1 MAHERPSATSGHR
14 RGRQRRR
21 RRERGARRPVRH
33 DPAFKRYF
41 SLTTVVEDL
50 LRAFAAPDW
59 AQSLDFS
66 TLSDASSEFVDET
79 LHTRC
84 GDMVWRVCFRHGTL
98 ADGARRYLFV
108 LLEFQSSVDAHMQG
122 RMRRYTD
129 ALLERLTHNGVHT
142 REGELS
148 PVLPVVLYNGNEPWT
163 AQGSA
168 PPGWATP
175 GHAEALPD
183 RERRALAR
191 FRSQAYHLVDIAE
204 WRGGGWP
211 EANRV
216 SAWARLQHA
225 GTPKELLERLSEEM
239 ARRPGVGE
247 EPVRRALH
255 AWAGEWWGRLTD
267 KGPQESQRFPPFE
280 EMERAGGERRMATIW
295 EAKVDQYKAGLLAQ
309 GIEQGRAQGIDLG
322 IKQGIEQGIE
332 RGIKQG
338 LADGEQRAL
347 CRVAARRFGDD
358 DAERLRPL
366 LRRVPADGLPQ
377 VGDWLVDCKTGEEV
391 IRRVEALAANGSP
404 AGHA

>member
-1 MAHERPSATSGHR
+1 MAHERPSGTNG
-14 RGRQRRR
+14 
-21 RRERGARRPVRH
+21 RERGARRPVRH

-41 SLTTVVEDL
+41 SLATVVEDL

-79 LHTRC
+79 LRARC
-84 GDMVWRVCFRHGTL
+84 GDMVWRVCFHHGTL
-98 ADGARRYLFV
+98 ANGARRYLFV

-129 ALLERLTHNGVHT
+129 ALLERLMHNGVHT
-142 REGELS
+142 REGELP
-148 PVLPVVLYNGNEPWT
+148 PVLPVVLYNGDEPWT

-168 PPGWATP
+168 PPGWATR

-191 FRSQAYHLVDIAE
+191 FRSQAYHLVDIAQ

-216 SAWARLQHA
+216 SAWARPQHA
-225 GTPKELLERLSEEM
+225 DTPKELLERLSEEM

-267 KGPQESQRFPPFE
+267 KGPQEPQRFPPFE

-295 EAKVDQYKAGLLAQ
+295 EAKVDRYKAGLLAQ
-309 GIEQGRAQGIDLG
+309 GIEQGRA
-322 IKQGIEQGIE
+322 
-332 RGIKQG
+332 
-338 LADGEQRAL
+338 DGERAL
-347 CRVAARRFGDD
+347 CRVVARRFGDD

-366 LRRVPADGLPQ
+366 LRRVSADGLPQ

-391 IRRVEALAANGSP
+391 IRRVEELAANGSP
-404 AGHA
+404 AGR

>member
-1 MAHERPSATSGHR
+1 MAHERPPGT
-14 RGRQRRR
+14 RGRRR

-41 SLTTVVEDL
+41 SLATVVEDL

-84 GDMVWRVCFRHGTL
+84 GDMVWRVCFHHGTL

-129 ALLERLTHNGVHT
+129 ALLERLMHNGVEA
-142 REGELS
+142 REGELP

-168 PPGWATP
+168 PPGWATR

-191 FRSQAYHLVDIAE
+191 FRSQAYHLVDIVE

-225 GTPKELLERLSEEM
+225 GTPEELMEWLCEEM

-255 AWAGEWWGRLTD
+255 AWAGEWWGRLTGE
-267 KGPQESQRFPPFE
+267 GPQGPQGFPPFE
-280 EMERAGGERRMATIW
+280 EMERAGGGRRMATIW
-295 EAKVDQYKAGLLAQ
+295 EAKVDRYKAGLLAQ
-309 GIEQGRAQGIDLG
+309 GR
-322 IKQGIEQGIE
+322 
-332 RGIKQG
+332 
-338 LADGEQRAL
+338 ADGERAL

-366 LRRVPADGLPQ
+366 LRRVSADGLPQ
-377 VGDWLVDCKTGEEV
+377 VGDWLVDCETGEEM
-391 IRRVEALAANGSP
+391 IRRVEGLAANGSP
-404 AGHA
+404 AGR

>member
-1 MAHERPSATSGHR
+1 MAQERPSGT
-14 RGRQRRR
+14 RGRRR
-21 RRERGARRPVRH
+21 RHRRRRERERGARRTVRH

-41 SLTTVVEDL
+41 SLATVVEDL

-59 AQSLDFS
+59 ARSLDFS

-84 GDMVWRVCFRHGTL
+84 GDMVWRVCFRDGAL
-98 ADGARRYLFV
+98 ANGARRYLFV

-129 ALLERLTHNGVHT
+129 ALLERLMHNGVHT
-142 REGELS
+142 REGELP
-148 PVLPVVLYNGNEPWT
+148 PVLPVVLYNGDEPWT

-191 FRSQAYHLVDIAE
+191 FRSQAYHLVDIAQ

-225 GTPKELLERLSEEM
+225 DTPKELVERLSEEM

-267 KGPQESQRFPPFE
+267 KGSQGSQRFPPFE
-280 EMERAGGERRMATIW
+280 EMERAGGGRRMATIW
-295 EAKVDQYKAGLLAQ
+295 EAKVDRYKAGLLAQ
-309 GIEQGRAQGIDLG
+309 GIEQGRAQGIE
-322 IKQGIEQGIE
+322 QGIEQG
-332 RGIKQG
+332 R
-338 LADGEQRAL
+338 ADGEQRAL

-366 LRRVPADGLPQ
+366 LRRVPADGLAR
-377 VGDWLVDCKTGEEV
+377 VGDWLVDCETGEEM
-391 IRRVEALAANGSP
+391 IRRVEMLAANGSS
-404 AGHA
+404 AGR

>member
-1 MAHERPSATSGHR
+1 MTHERPSGTNG
-14 RGRQRRR
+14 RRR
-21 RRERGARRPVRH
+21 VRH

-41 SLTTVVEDL
+41 SLATVVEDL

-66 TLSDASSEFVDET
+66 TLSDASPEFVDET
-79 LHTRC
+79 LHARC
-84 GDMVWRVCFRHGTL
+84 GDMVWRVCFRDGTL

-129 ALLERLTHNGVHT
+129 ALLERLMHNGVEA
-142 REGELS
+142 REGELP
-148 PVLPVVLYNGNEPWT
+148 PVLPVVLYNGNESWT

-191 FRSQAYHLVDIAE
+191 FRSQAYHLVDMAE

-225 GTPKELLERLSEEM
+225 DTPEELLEWLSEEM
-239 ARRPGVGE
+239 ARRPGAGE
-247 EPVRRALH
+247 EPVRRVLH
-255 AWAGEWWGRLTD
+255 AWAGEWWGRLMD
-267 KGPQESQRFPPFE
+267 KRPQGPQRFPPFE

-295 EAKVDQYKAGLLAQ
+295 EAKVDRYKAGLLAQ
-309 GIEQGRAQGIDLG
+309 GIEQGIER
-322 IKQGIEQGIE
+322 GIEQG
-332 RGIKQG
+332 R
-338 LADGEQRAL
+338 ADGEQRAL

-366 LRRVPADGLPQ
+366 LRRVPVDGLAR
-377 VGDWLVDCKTGEEV
+377 VGDWLVDCETGEEV
-391 IRRVEALAANGSP
+391 IRRVEGLAANGSP
-404 AGHA
+404 AGRA

>member
-1 MAHERPSATSGHR
+1 MAQERPSATSGRR

-21 RRERGARRPVRH
+21 RRERDARRPVRH
-33 DPAFKRYF
+33 DPAFKHYF
-41 SLTTVVEDL
+41 SLATVVEDL
-50 LRAFAAPDW
+50 LRAFAATDW

-79 LHTRC
+79 LRARC

-142 REGELS
+142 REGELP
-148 PVLPVVLYNGNEPWT
+148 PVLPVVLYNGDEPWT

-225 GTPKELLERLSEEM
+225 GTPKELLVWLSDEM
-239 ARRPGVGE
+239 TRRPGAGE

-255 AWAGEWWGRLTD
+255 AWAGEWWGLLT
-267 KGPQESQRFPPFE
+267 GEGAQGSQRFPPFE
-280 EMERAGGERRMATIW
+280 EMERAGGGRRMATIW
-295 EAKVDQYKAGLLAQ
+295 EAKVDRYKAGLLAQ
-309 GIEQGRAQGIDLG
+309 GIEQGIKRGIER
-322 IKQGIEQGIE
+322 GIEQGIE

-366 LRRVPADGLPQ
+366 LRRVPVDGLPQ
-377 VGDWLVDCKTGEEV
+377 VGDWLVDCETGEDV
-391 IRRVEALAANGSP
+391 IRRVERLAANGSP

>member
-1 MAHERPSATSGHR
+1 MAHERPSGTNG
-14 RGRQRRR
+14 R
-21 RRERGARRPVRH
+21 RRERDARRPVRH

-41 SLTTVVEDL
+41 SFATVVEDL
-50 LRAFAAPDW
+50 LCAFAAPDW
-59 AQSLDFS
+59 AESLDFS
-66 TLSDASSEFVDET
+66 TLSDASPEFVDET
-79 LHTRC
+79 LRARC

-129 ALLERLTHNGVHT
+129 ALLERLMHNGVHT
-142 REGELS
+142 REGELP
-148 PVLPVVLYNGNEPWT
+148 PVLPVVLYNGDEPWT

-191 FRSQAYHLVDIAE
+191 FRSQAYHLVDMAE

-225 GTPKELLERLSEEM
+225 DTPEELLEWLSEEM
-239 ARRPGVGE
+239 VRRPGAGE

-267 KGPQESQRFPPFE
+267 KGPQGPQRFPPFE
-280 EMERAGGERRMATIW
+280 EMERAGGGRRMATIW
-295 EAKVDQYKAGLLAQ
+295 EAKVDRYKAGLLAQ
-309 GIEQGRAQGIDLG
+309 GIEQGRAQGIE
-322 IKQGIEQGIE
+322 QGIEQG
-332 RGIKQG
+332 R
-338 LADGEQRAL
+338 ADGEQRAL

-366 LRRVPADGLPQ
+366 LRRVPVDGLPQ
-377 VGDWLVDCKTGEEV
+377 VGDWLVDCETGEEM
-391 IRRVEALAANGSP
+391 IRRVEGLAANGSP
-404 AGHA
+404 AGR

>member
-1 MAHERPSATSGHR
+1 MAQERPSGT

-21 RRERGARRPVRH
+21 RRERGARQPVRH

-41 SLTTVVEDL
+41 SLATVVEDL

-66 TLSDASSEFVDET
+66 TLSDASSEFVDEA
-79 LHTRC
+79 LRARC
-84 GDMVWRVCFRHGTL
+84 GDMVWRVGFHHGTL
-98 ADGARRYLFV
+98 ADGARRYLFM

-129 ALLERLTHNGVHT
+129 ALLERLMHNGVHT
-142 REGELS
+142 REGELP

-168 PPGWATP
+168 APGWATR

-225 GTPKELLERLSEEM
+225 DTPNELLEWLCEEM
-239 ARRPGVGE
+239 ARRPGAGE

-267 KGPQESQRFPPFE
+267 ERAQGSQRFPPFE
-280 EMERAGGERRMATIW
+280 EMERAGGGRRMATIW
-295 EAKVDQYKAGLLAQ
+295 EAKVDRYKAGLLAQ
-309 GIEQGRAQGIDLG
+309 GIEQGRV
-322 IKQGIEQGIE
+322 QGIEQGIE
-332 RGIKQG
+332 WGIKQG

-366 LRRVPADGLPQ
+366 LRRVPVDGLPQ
-377 VGDWLVDCKTGEEV
+377 VGDWLVDCETGEEV
-391 IRRVEALAANGSP
+391 IRRVEVLAANGSS
-404 AGHA
+404 AGR

>member
-1 MAHERPSATSGHR
+1 MTHERPSGTNG
-14 RGRQRRR
+14 RRR
-21 RRERGARRPVRH
+21 VRH

-41 SLTTVVEDL
+41 SLATVVEDL

-66 TLSDASSEFVDET
+66 TLSDASPEFVDET
-79 LHTRC
+79 LHARC
-84 GDMVWRVCFRHGTL
+84 GDMVWRVCFRDGTL

-129 ALLERLTHNGVHT
+129 ALLERLMHNGVEA
-142 REGELS
+142 REGELP
-148 PVLPVVLYNGNEPWT
+148 PVLPVVLYNGNESWT

-191 FRSQAYHLVDIAE
+191 FRSQAYHLVDMAE

-225 GTPKELLERLSEEM
+225 DTPEELLEWLSEEM
-239 ARRPGVGE
+239 ARRPGAGE
-247 EPVRRALH
+247 EPVRRVLH
-255 AWAGEWWGRLTD
+255 AWAGEWWGRLMD
-267 KGPQESQRFPPFE
+267 KRPQGPQRFPPFE

-295 EAKVDQYKAGLLAQ
+295 EAKVDRYKAGLLAQ
-309 GIEQGRAQGIDLG
+309 GIEQG
-322 IKQGIEQGIE
+322 IERGIE
-332 RGIKQG
+332 RGIEQG
-338 LADGEQRAL
+338 RADGEQRAL

-366 LRRVPADGLPQ
+366 LRRVPVDGLAR
-377 VGDWLVDCKTGEEV
+377 VGDWLVDCETGEEV
-391 IRRVEALAANGSP
+391 IRRVEGLAANGSP
-404 AGHA
+404 AGRA